1 MISPCARGLPCVSGH
16 YSDKVI
22 LIDISPCARG
32 LPVEFGHLYDKVMH
46 YGKSCL
52 ELSVM
57 ICFVQCLI
65 DDNIDELVIL

>member
-1 MISPCARGLPCVSGH
+1 MSGH

-22 LIDISPCARG
+22 IIDISPCARG
-32 LPVEFGHLYDKVMH
+32 LLVEFGHIYDKVWY
-46 YGKSCL
+46 YGESCP